1 MILPLPRV
9 APPLAKKW
17 RCAEKVPP
25 MAMPMPTL
33 LLPVLLL
40 VLLLAGAAAQQQ
52 NRVEPL
58 AACGRDEQ
66 PVAKAG
72 VQTVRCDAGTPQF
85 PERRIGYTLAVPE
98 HCALAG
104 GGCGVIMDVHG
115 FTMSA
120 EEQEICDD
128 MRVRG
133 NAAGFIVLQPSAPV
147 NPNSSLGIPSPDWWP
162 RYHHPQLIAF
172 LRHTVA
178 LFGADRRRVHISGY
192 SQGGFASWNILCLA
206 PDLSEWPQTTL

>member
-1 MILPLPRV
+1 M
-9 APPLAKKW
+9 AKKW

-58 AACGRDEQ
+58 AGCGRDEQ

-147 NPNSSLGIPSPDWWP
+147 NPNSSLGIPSPDQTGGRDITTRSSSRSSATPWRSSAQIDAVFISQAIRRAGSP
-162 RYHHPQLIAF
+162 HGISS
-172 LRHTVA
+172 A
-178 LFGADRRRVHISGY
+178 LHRTSVSGRKRRSDCR
-192 SQGGFASWNILCLA
+192 A
-206 PDLSEWPQTTL
+206 TLL

>member
-1 MILPLPRV
+1 
-9 APPLAKKW
+9 
-17 RCAEKVPP
+17 

-33 LLPVLLL
+33 LLLVLLL

-120 EEQEICDD
+120 DEQEICDD

-147 NPNSSLGIPSPDWWP
+147 NPEQLARHPVARLVAEISPP
-162 RYHHPQLIAF
+162 AAHRVPPPH
-172 LRHTVA
+172 RGA
-178 LFGADRRRVHISGY
+178 LRRR
-192 SQGGFASWNILCLA
+192 
-206 PDLSEWPQTTL
+206 